1 MFDTMKDKI
10 KKLHD
15 FLVNRDKVKAELYWI
30 RKIWYLILLIV
41 STIYVIKNFTSFIN
55 LCFPCHFNG
64 DSVIFI
70 LWIILLLMPLI
81 DSIEGYGFKFNK
93 ERGDKE
99 RQTRELQDLSDKL
112 VNRDSYS
119 NIADLN
125 SLLNELR
132 KEDKN
137 GK

>member
-1 MFDTMKDKI
+1 MRKFINLI
-10 KKLHD
+10 KKTHD

-41 STIYVIKNFTSFIN
+41 SSIYVIKNFTSFIN
-55 LCFPCHFNG
+55 LCLACHFNG
-64 DSVIFI
+64 NSIIFI

-93 ERGDKE
+93 ERSDKE